1 MKTKKLILILLALCL
16 LLAGCGNEQ
25 QSPQSRE
32 PVRALQC
39 IQPSALSGIYP
50 VGGVR
55 VAVCWA
61 DYEKEKTSL
70 RIVDVNADTAVCTAD
85 LGGTWSL
92 KEQTFADGRL
102 ALYNRDTNAW
112 KFLDGNLEPLGMAN
126 TETVDGFFS
135 YDGQSFY
142 YVRDNVLCC
151 QSVTTG
157 ERSTAAL
164 SLDLRLLDI
173 TAFDSQSGRMA
184 VEFFLSPY
192 GSECGTA
199 MVDLFTGQVTM
210 LNQARYQTSFRD
222 SGMTLLQFDMD
233 AMGYS
238 ALYCA
243 ENQEF
248 RFADCTVFQSSSGEV
263 YAVPDS
269 AYLVGTRGGST
280 TVYALGEQVNACAL
294 AESGISGEM
303 YFSCYLSE
311 VGALVG
317 AVYENGAFRFYAMDT
332 ARLPFR
338 AIADAAAVP
347 SPVTVDESLAQQ
359 YWQTADGAPVAQTLR
374 EARDYADALQ
384 ERYGVHILLSAQCA
398 EAAALCD
405 HPLTLTDTMDA
416 AEEVTAIRTVLDALS
431 RTLALYPQGFFA
443 QFQNGMGEGGVR
455 FLLVEH
461 IGSDYG
467 AVGVTYESR
476 DWQNIALDVRAT
488 DTLDSIICHELWHAT
503 ENHILSVNY
512 AAIDPDTWISLNPA
526 DFHYTY
532 DPNQSDPTQKW
543 TLYGGRLDTVY
554 FVDSY
559 ACVDEREDRARIM
572 EYFMVHEDEAA
583 LLIQSAAIRQKL
595 QLMCTAVRSCF
606 DTAGW
611 KDVRWERL
619 L

>member
-1 MKTKKLILILLALCL
+1 MKVKKCLVAILALCL
-16 LLAGCGNEQ
+16 LLTGCGNGQ
-25 QSPQSRE
+25 QPGSRE

-39 IQPSALSGIYP
+39 IRPGALSGIFP
-50 VGGVR
+50 VGGAR

-61 DYEKEKTSL
+61 DYEKEETFL
-70 RIVDVNADTAVCTAD
+70 RIVDADADTIVCTAD
-85 LGGTWSL
+85 LEGTWSL
-92 KEQTFADGRL
+92 KEQSLADGRL

-112 KFLDGNLEPLGMAN
+112 KFLGSSLEPLGTAV
-126 TETVDGFFS
+126 TQTVDGFFS
-135 YDGQSFY
+135 YDLQSY
-142 YVRDNVLCC
+142 YYIRDNVLCC
-151 QSVTTG
+151 QSMTTG
-157 ERSTAAL
+157 EMRTTAL
-164 SLDLRLLDI
+164 SLNLRLLDI
-173 TAFDSQSGRMA
+173 TAFDSRSGRMA

-199 MVDLFTGQVTM
+199 MIDLPTGQVTM
-210 LNQARYQTSFRD
+210 LNQARYQPDFRD

-233 AMGYS
+233 AMGYC
-238 ALYCA
+238 ALYSG
-243 ENQEF
+243 ENQGF
-248 RFADCTVFQSSSGEV
+248 RFADCTAFQSSSGDV
-263 YAVPDS
+263 YAVPGS
-269 AYLVGTRGGST
+269 SYLMGTRGGST
-280 TVYALGEQVNACAL
+280 TVYALGEQIRACAL

-303 YFSCYLSE
+303 YFSCFLPE
-311 VGALVG
+311 KGTLVG
-317 AVYENGAFRFYAMDT
+317 AVYENGAFCFYAMDT
-332 ARLPFR
+332 ARLPFHV
-338 AIADAAAVP
+338 IAETESVP

-359 YWQTADGAPVAQTLR
+359 YWQAADGAPVAQTLQ
-374 EARDYADALQ
+374 EARDYADTLQ
-384 ERYGVHILLSAQCA
+384 QRYGVRILLAAQCA

-416 AEEVTAIRTVLDALS
+416 AEEVAAIRTVLDALN

-476 DWQNIALDVRAT
+476 GWQNIALDVRAV

-503 ENHILSVNY
+503 ENRILSVNY
-512 AAIDPDTWISLNPA
+512 AAIDPDTWAALNPA

-543 TLYGGRLDTVY
+543 TLYGGSLDTVY

-595 QLMCTAVRSCF
+595 QMMCAAVRTGF